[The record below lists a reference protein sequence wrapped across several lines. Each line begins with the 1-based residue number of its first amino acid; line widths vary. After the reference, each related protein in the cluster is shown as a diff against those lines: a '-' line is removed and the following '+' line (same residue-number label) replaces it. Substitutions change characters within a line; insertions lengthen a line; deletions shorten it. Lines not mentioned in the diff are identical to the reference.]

1 MNYIREELLRQR
13 EILAALM
20 SGGDREQQED
30 DQQIAD
36 LMEDEREGLRGGE
49 RAELRR
55 TRPGQKDRAGIRSTD
70 EAWALETAG
79 FERAWREH
87 AWAAAEGETGPDGLR
102 AMAEAWSASEKVRV
116 PVEEERFMVVPQ
128 AVSGEQMAS
137 PPTAIMGRTLFA
149 GEGTATPLNVRS
161 VSRGIQRDARRYDG
175 GFSMY

>member
-55 TRPGQKDRAGIRSTD
+55 TRPGQKDRAGTQSTD
-70 EAWALETAG
+70 EAWALETTG

-87 AWAAAEGETGPDGLR
+87 AWAAAEGETDPDGLR
-102 AMAEAWSASEKVRV
+102 AMAEAWTASEEARV
-116 PVEEERFMVVPQ
+116 PVEEERSV
-128 AVSGEQMAS
+128 AS
-137 PPTAIMGRTLFA
+137 QPAAIMGRTLFA

>member
-36 LMEDEREGLRGGE
+36 LMEDEREGLRGFE
-49 RAELRR
+49 NAEVRRARL
-55 TRPGQKDRAGIRSTD
+55 GQGDREGIRSAN

-79 FERAWREH
+79 FESGWTERAW
-87 AWAAAEGETGPDGLR
+87 AMAGSATGSR
-102 AMAEAWSASEKVRV
+102 AMAEAWTASEEARV
-116 PVEEERFMVVPQ
+116 PVEEERSV
-128 AVSGEQMAS
+128 AS
-137 PPTAIMGRTLFA
+137 QPAAIMGRTLFA
-149 GEGTATPLNVRS
+149 GEGTAAPLNVRS